1 MLTGMLNAA
10 KLNSR
15 LRKRARGLKAYFM
28 TSIQS
33 YAENPLWLPHQLNA
47 GTGEVTLVKL
57 PQGRFA
63 QAEFLADHKAE
74 PADEARL
81 PLAEFTVAKVEKG
94 PLHFI
99 FHTAFCRSTLL
110 VRALNIPGHSAGL
123 SEPGILAN
131 LAGIAAQTGKVDEAM
146 IAASTAWL
154 GRLQAGTK
162 ATFVKPT
169 NHANALMPAMMQA
182 NPDARAVLMSNSL
195 HDFLS
200 AVNRRGLLGREWARK
215 LYLEVSRYAPLD
227 LGLDGAAQFALSDM
241 QVAGLAWLLQR
252 RWMMMVMAHVGQDR
266 FVSLD
271 SAAFNGNRAASLA
284 AVTKACGVAL
294 SAVDADKAASS
305 DVFTDHAKLGGDFAK
320 REREQ
325 AARST
330 SAIWEE
336 EAAQVAQ
343 WIGIIARQAGMP
355 DTLPNALI

>member
-1 MLTGMLNAA
+1 
-10 KLNSR
+10 
-15 LRKRARGLKAYFM
+15 M

-33 YAENPLWLPHQLNA
+33 YAQNPLWLPHQWNA

-63 QAEFLADHKAE
+63 QAEFLADHKAA
-74 PADEARL
+74 PANEARV
-81 PLAEFTVAKVEKG
+81 PAADFTAAKPAAG
-94 PLHFI
+94 PVHFI

-131 LAGIAAQTGKVDEAM
+131 LAGQAAQTGKVDERLV
-146 IAASTAWL
+146 AASTAWL
-154 GRLQAGTK
+154 GRLQADTK
-162 ATFVKPT
+162 ATFIKPT
-169 NHANALMPAMMQA
+169 NHANALMPALMQA
-182 NPDARAVLMSNSL
+182 NPNARAVLMSNSL
-195 HDFLS
+195 HDFLG

-215 LYLEVSRYAPLD
+215 LYLEVGRYAPLD

-252 RWMMMVMAHVGQDR
+252 RWMLMVTAHVGQDR

-271 SAAFNGNRAASLA
+271 SAAFNANRAASLT
-284 AVTKACGVAL
+284 AVTKTCGVPLDEA
-294 SAVDADKAASS
+294 AAAKAAAS
-305 DVFTDHAKLGGDFAK
+305 DVFASHAKLGGDFAA
-320 REREQ
+320 RESEQ
-325 AARST
+325 TARSN

-336 EAAQVAQ
+336 EAGQVAQ
-343 WIGIIARQAGMP
+343 WIGIIAGQAGVP